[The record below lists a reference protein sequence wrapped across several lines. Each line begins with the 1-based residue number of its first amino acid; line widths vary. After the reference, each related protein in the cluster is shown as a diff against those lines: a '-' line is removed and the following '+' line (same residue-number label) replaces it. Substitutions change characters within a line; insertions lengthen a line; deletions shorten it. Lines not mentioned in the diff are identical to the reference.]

1 MSNCT
6 LCPCA
11 ILAGCKKSKAEVI
24 ILFPATSAD
33 VSVRHKWSST
43 SLAICYT
50 LLLASLY
57 HDRPSLE
64 STYAQSSEAN
74 QVPIIIHTNKRPINH
89 RNFLEGVFLE
99 EFFGRNFLGG
109 ILWEELFG
117 RKFLGGILWEEF
129 FGRIFLGGIFWE
141 EFFGKNFSGGI
152 LWEEFFVYIVKFS

>member
-64 STYAQSSEAN
+64 PTTYAQSSEAN
-74 QVPIIIHTNKRPINH
+74 QETSIRIGFSEKKNLRLTFDMTICGTAIWVLKSSVRSHAIGELKNLRRTFDKSVVFCA
-89 RNFLEGVFLE
+89 RNSVLV
-99 EFFGRNFLGG
+99 
-109 ILWEELFG
+109 
-117 RKFLGGILWEEF
+117 KKSTK
-129 FGRIFLGGIFWE
+129 IFS
-141 EFFGKNFSGGI
+141 KNCRQVV
-152 LWEEFFVYIVKFS
+152 LYKL

>member
-64 STYAQSSEAN
+64 PTTYAQSSEAN
-74 QVPIIIHTNKRPINH
+74 LETSLKFGFSEKKICVVLLTRASCSVPATAYLSKSWWRFFKTNVVKLYHTNFI
-89 RNFLEGVFLE
+89 
-99 EFFGRNFLGG
+99 
-109 ILWEELFG
+109 ILVLHI
-117 RKFLGGILWEEF
+117 KYL
-129 FGRIFLGGIFWE
+129 
-141 EFFGKNFSGGI
+141 
-152 LWEEFFVYIVKFS
+152 VKSYEYEN